1 MATLAVE
8 LNDAGIQIRGG
19 TAPGEAERFSSPG
32 YALVDGT
39 SILTGTEAA
48 ACARLK
54 PRLVHNRFWSELDT
68 SPLPRPFPTHLRRA
82 DLAHAHLSSVWQ
94 KFRPGVD
101 RVILA
106 VPGSY
111 TEAQLGLLLGIAQAC
126 EMQVCGLIDS
136 ALASAVNGFSGQ
148 RLLHLDLQLHRA
160 VLSELVQERE
170 LVRRHV
176 EVSSHTGFLPLQE
189 RCVNTIAECFV
200 HQTRFDPLY
209 AAATEQLLY
218 ERLPGI
224 LEQLRVLER
233 APIELQAAGKTHVI
247 ELSRQQLVAAVEP
260 DYAGMMQL
268 VSQLRRVGE
277 HATLLL
283 SHRLAAMP
291 DLRERLE
298 ETPDTSV
305 ISLKPGMA
313 AYGALNR
320 EKQIRVRGDAL
331 RLVTRLPLDA
341 GIGDGSRPQTKSGLT
356 LSASQV
362 AVLPT
367 HLLHQGR
374 AYCLPAAPFSLGT
387 NIPDGSKGINLT
399 EETAGISRHHCSI
412 QRLQGRLQVE
422 DHSSHGSF
430 LNDRRI
436 EGVAT
441 ASVGDRLRLGSPGVE
456 MHFIRVAD
464 PDGTTQD

>member
-8 LNDAGIQIRGG
+8 LNDAGIQVRGG
-19 TAPGEAERFSSPG
+19 TAPAEAERFSSPG
-32 YALVDGT
+32 YALIDGN
-39 SILTGTEAA
+39 SVLTGTEAA

-68 SPLPRPFPTHLRRA
+68 SPLPRPFPAHLRRA

-126 EMQVCGLIDS
+126 EMPVCALIDS

-170 LVRRHV
+170 LVRQHV
-176 EVSSHTGFLPLQE
+176 EVSGHTGFLPLQE
-189 RCVNTIAECFV
+189 RCVKTIAECFV

-224 LEQLRVLER
+224 LEQLLVLEQT
-233 APIELQAAGKTHVI
+233 PIELQAAGKAHVI
-247 ELSRQQLVAAVEP
+247 QLSRQQLVVAVES
-260 DYAGMMQL
+260 DYAGMVQL
-268 VSQLRRVGE
+268 VSLLRRVGE

-283 SHRLAAMP
+283 SHRVAALP
-291 DLRERLE
+291 DLRGRLE
-298 ETPDTSV
+298 EIPDTSV

-313 AYGALNR
+313 ACGALSR
-320 EKQIRVRGDAL
+320 EKQIRVCGDAL
-331 RLVTRLPLDA
+331 RFVTRLPLGA
-341 GIGDGSRPQTKSGLT
+341 GTEDGSRSQAGPELH

-362 AVLPT
+362 GVLPT

-374 AYCLPAAPFSLGT
+374 AYRIPATPFSLGT
-387 NIPDGSKGINLT
+387 NIPGASQGINLT
-399 EETAGISRHHCSI
+399 GDTAGISRHHCSI
-412 QRLQGRLQVE
+412 RRLQGRLQVE

-430 LNDRRI
+430 LNGRRI
-436 EGVAT
+436 EGVAE
-441 ASVGDRLRLGSPGVE
+441 ASVGDRLRLGSPGIE